1 MNERD
6 KQILKKFILGGASI
20 GAGTALI
27 TSLLNY
33 MGRLKD
39 RTKED
44 SGQDDET
51 LYINIP
57 TQKEASVLNTGA
69 AMAAGALASMGS
81 YALIRRLY
89 TEMLK
94 RELQKEVDEAQQIH
108 LQALQE
114 EAERESKKAAS
125 TKQPEGK
132 PLGVLETVTSIP
144 VASALLLALA
154 SGVLTNHMLDKT
166 FPAIEKPKF
175 KRPRR
180 IVLREVQVNKKDNE
194 KADALAVTETNPYA
208 NTPIKE
214 QQKVATFVGDEL
226 DGLDYVA
233 NIVMSQPG
241 FDRKSE
247 LPDLV
252 GAVASGRANEFFKV
266 AHELG
271 HDAAFSVIK
280 GASDVL
286 NDNNRVMAI
295 AATLRSP
302 LVGPIA
308 QTMVAAEAFDMFPN
322 HCKMARYFDETTEKA
337 LFALACW
344 AGACV
349 KSSAVKSV
357 GAVEKID
364 PALLEEIKKIIET
377 SDLPDRFEQE
387 DSNNKKPKNEEGSED
402 SEEPD
407 YDDVIDIVMSGQN

>member
-1 MNERD
+1 MNDRD

-20 GAGTALI
+20 GAGTALV

-44 SGQDDET
+44 SSQDDET
-51 LYINIP
+51 LYIDVP
-57 TQKEASVLNTGA
+57 VQKEASVLNTGA
-69 AMAAGALASMGS
+69 AMAAGALATMGS
-81 YALIRRLY
+81 YALVRRLY
-89 TEMLK
+89 KEMLK

-114 EAERESKKAAS
+114 EAEKEYKKSAAVQ
-125 TKQPEGK
+125 QPAGK

-154 SGVLTNHMLDKT
+154 SGALTNHMLDKT

-180 IVLREVQVNKKDNE
+180 IVLREVQVNKKDDE
-194 KADALAVTETNPYA
+194 QSDELAATETNPYA
-208 NTPIKE
+208 NTPMEE
-214 QQKVATFVGDEL
+214 QKKVATFVGDEL
-226 DGLDYVA
+226 DGMDYVA

-241 FDRKSE
+241 FERKSE
-247 LPDLV
+247 LSDLV

-308 QTMVAAEAFDMFPN
+308 QAMVAAEAFDMFPN
-322 HCKMARYFDETTEKA
+322 HCKMARHFDETEERA

-344 AGACV
+344 AGACL
-349 KSSAVKSV
+349 KSAAVKSV

-387 DSNNKKPKNEEGSED
+387 SINKNESKNEEGSED
-402 SEEPD
+402 SEDLD
-407 YDDVIDIVMSGQN
+407 YDDVIDIVMSGKE